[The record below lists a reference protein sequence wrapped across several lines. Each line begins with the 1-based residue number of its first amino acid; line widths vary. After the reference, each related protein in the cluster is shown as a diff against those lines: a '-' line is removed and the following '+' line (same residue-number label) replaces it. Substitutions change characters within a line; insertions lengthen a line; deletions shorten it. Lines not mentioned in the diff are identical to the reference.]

1 VRYIIKNREDM
12 KLSKKIMLFEDFNTN
27 QQAADKSQSSS
38 IQIGQTEVTSNRID
52 IVKDVDSIINRLV
65 DLANNLNSTKQ
76 LDPFEKINNQ
86 QVISE
91 TYEIVKD
98 YMTYDEVSDLIHEGF
113 FNFIKDLF
121 NNPIQKRKLDKLGQD
136 LLKTK
141 IELMKIEIE
150 EDSIDSLKT
159 QLAVMKRG
167 DANYQTA
174 SGKIEIADRAKAT
187 KVKSLQDRESAI
199 IDQMDLIGSESEKL
213 QKYVDRVKLE
223 IRIKANDATIR
234 ISDGET
240 ERILRDLKKQ
250 DLITVKDINK
260 QLDI

>member
-1 VRYIIKNREDM
+1 M

-27 QQAADKSQSSS
+27 RQTIDKGHSSS
-38 IQIGQTEVTSNRID
+38 TQSGQPELISNRND
-52 IVKDVDSIINRLV
+52 IVKDVDSIINRLE
-65 DLANNLNSTKQ
+65 DLANNLTNSVQ
-76 LDPFEKINNQ
+76 IDSFENFNHSQ
-86 QVISE
+86 FVTE
-91 TYEIVKD
+91 THELLKD
-98 YMTYDEVSDLIHEGF
+98 HMTYNEVHDLIGESF
-113 FNFIKDLF
+113 FSFIKDIF
-121 NNPIQKRKLDKLGQD
+121 TNPIQKRKLDKLGQD

-159 QLAVMKRG
+159 QLEVMKQG
-167 DANYQTA
+167 DQGYEVA

-199 IDQMDLIGSESEKL
+199 IDQMDLIGRGSEKL

-234 ISDGET
+234 IADGET
-240 ERILRDLKKQ
+240 ERILKDLKKQ